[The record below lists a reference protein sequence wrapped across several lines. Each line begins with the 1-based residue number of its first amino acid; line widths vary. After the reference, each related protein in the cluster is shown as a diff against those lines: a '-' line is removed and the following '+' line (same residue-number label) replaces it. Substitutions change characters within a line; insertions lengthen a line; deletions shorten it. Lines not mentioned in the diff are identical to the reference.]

1 MPFSGFEDEPDSTVI
16 DQYRS
21 HLKEVWTNAHR
32 QWEQYDSYYFRNY
45 SVWDSADAHTRPGW
59 LKPARPTATVDH
71 AVDHQLAS
79 DPTPHRHP
87 VRNSEES
94 RSHAD
99 RVEEGL
105 KAILDEASLL
115 EPALTWKQEGKNL
128 IHLGY
133 AIHELGLDSNVL
145 QRRTEEPERGN
156 DTEEDYR
163 ANMRLYEHYRK
174 TAMPFRTRAPHPARI
189 LLDPWEKRPRVAIR
203 HARRFSQDLHELTMA
218 RKRRGR
224 QVDVWEVRNNRPFE
238 LILTDEYWTEC
249 WHAMMVSGYVAGTGR
264 EYGNMKRLLF
274 TEKNTWGFV
283 PYSHAYA
290 GFGQEPTNS
299 DRIDPANL
307 AVGILDSVIA
317 DMRAQAQA
325 VSGRHNALMDA
336 TFNPIGTRM
345 GADELR
351 DQLDQGDIIEMSD
364 RGDVWRMDIPQLPRW
379 MFQTEEWLSRD
390 IEEGTFSRAL
400 AGVREQGVSTVGQQ
414 AILSTAAGRKFI
426 GPARQ
431 LEHLATVASSQIL
444 LLIDILDLD
453 LTIRGKQIRPSFI
466 ESDYSVQVSFDL
478 VDPVLQLQQRQL
490 GLQEVA
496 AGLKSMETY
505 WSADA
510 HLEDATGERK
520 RLLMDW
526 VRKNPMIHQAM
537 AMEVA
542 REEGIEALVERA
554 IATSQGGGG
563 GLGATGMGGMGGMNG
578 GGGGLVGPDGMPL
591 EQSMGQTGGAPAA
604 VDQIRQGL
612 TPNTMPPGRTG
623 ANLAG

>member
-1 MPFSGFEDEPDSTVI
+1 MPFNGFEDEPDANII

-32 QWEQYDSYYFRNY
+32 KWEQYDAYYFRTY
-45 SVWDSADAHTRPGW
+45 SVWEGAEAHSRPGW
-59 LKPARPTATVDH
+59 LKPARPTSLVDN

-79 DPTPHRHP
+79 EPTPHRNP
-87 VRNSEES
+87 ARQSEES
-94 RSHAD
+94 RNNAD

-105 KAILDEASLL
+105 KAILDEAALL
-115 EPALTWKQEGKNL
+115 EPALTWKQQGKNL
-128 IHLGY
+128 VHLGY
-133 AIHELGLDSNVL
+133 SIHELGLDSNVL
-145 QRRTEEPERGN
+145 QRRSEEPPRG
-156 DTEEDYR
+156 DDSEEDYR
-163 ANMRLYEHYRK
+163 ANMRLYEHYRR
-174 TAMPFRTRAPHPARI
+174 TAMPFRTRSPHPARI
-189 LLDPWEKRPRVAIR
+189 LLDPWEKKPRIAIR
-203 HARRFSQDLHELTMA
+203 HARRFSQDLHELTVA
-218 RKRRGR
+218 RKNRGR
-224 QVDVWEVRNNRPFE
+224 QADVWEVRNNRPFE

-264 EYGNMKRLLF
+264 EYHNMKRLLF
-274 TEKNTWGFV
+274 VEKNTWGFV

-307 AVGILDSVIA
+307 AVGILDPVIS
-317 DMRAQAQA
+317 DIRAQAQA

-336 TFNPIGTRM
+336 SFNPIGTRM

-364 RGDVWRMDIPQLPRW
+364 RSDVWRMDIPQLPRW

-414 AILSTAAGRKFI
+414 AILSTAAGRKFV
-426 GPARQ
+426 AVSRQ
-431 LEHLATVASSQIL
+431 LEHLASVASSQIL
-444 LLIDILDLD
+444 QLIDLLDLN
-453 LTIRGKQIRPSFI
+453 LTIKGKIIRPSYI
-466 ESDYSVQVSFDL
+466 ESDYSVNISFDL

-490 GLQEVA
+490 GLQEVQ

-505 WSADA
+505 WSSDA
-510 HLEDATGERK
+510 RLEDASGERK

-526 VRKNPMIHQAM
+526 VRKNPMIHQAL

-542 REEGIEALVERA
+542 KEEGIESLVERA
-554 IATSQGGGG
+554 LSMAQGGDEGG
-563 GLGATGMGGMGGMNG
+563 GAGAAPI
-578 GGGGLVGPDGMPL
+578 LGPDGMPMD
-591 EQSMGQTGGAPAA
+591 QTMGQ
-604 VDQIRQGL
+604 DQLRQGL
-612 TPNTMPPGRTG
+612 TPNTINPSQIG
-623 ANLAG
+623 ANMAG

>member
-1 MPFSGFEDEPDSTVI
+1 MPFSGFEDEPDANII

-32 QWEQYDSYYFRNY
+32 KWEQYDAYYFRTY
-45 SVWDSADAHTRPGW
+45 SVWEGAEAHSRPGW
-59 LKPARPTATVDH
+59 LKPARPTSLVDN

-79 DPTPHRHP
+79 EPTPHRNP
-87 VRNSEES
+87 ARQSEES
-94 RSHAD
+94 RNNAD

-105 KAILDEASLL
+105 KAILDEAALL
-115 EPALTWKQEGKNL
+115 EPALTWKQQGKNL
-128 IHLGY
+128 VHLGY
-133 AIHELGLDSNVL
+133 SIHELGLDSNVL
-145 QRRTEEPERGN
+145 QRRSEEPPRG
-156 DTEEDYR
+156 DDSEEDYR
-163 ANMRLYEHYRK
+163 ANMRLYEHYRR
-174 TAMPFRTRAPHPARI
+174 TAMPFRTRSPHPARI
-189 LLDPWEKRPRVAIR
+189 LLDPWEKKPRIAIR
-203 HARRFSQDLHELTMA
+203 HARRFSQDLHELTVA
-218 RKRRGR
+218 RKNRGR
-224 QVDVWEVRNNRPFE
+224 QADVWEVRNNRPFE

-264 EYGNMKRLLF
+264 EYHNMKRLLF
-274 TEKNTWGFV
+274 VEKNTWGFV

-307 AVGILDSVIA
+307 AVGILDPVIS
-317 DMRAQAQA
+317 DIRAQAQA

-336 TFNPIGTRM
+336 SFNPIGTRM

-364 RGDVWRMDIPQLPRW
+364 RSDVWRMDIPQLPRW

-414 AILSTAAGRKFI
+414 AILSTAAGRKFV
-426 GPARQ
+426 AVSRQ
-431 LEHLATVASSQIL
+431 LEHLASVASSQIL
-444 LLIDILDLD
+444 QLIDLLDLN
-453 LTIRGKQIRPSFI
+453 LTIKGKIIRPSYI
-466 ESDYSVQVSFDL
+466 ESDYSVNISFDL

-490 GLQEVA
+490 GLQEVQ

-505 WSADA
+505 WAADA
-510 HLEDATGERK
+510 RLEDASGERK

-526 VRKNPMIHQAM
+526 VRKNPMIHQAL

-542 REEGIEALVERA
+542 KEEGIESLVERA
-554 IATSQGGGG
+554 LSMAQGGDEGG
-563 GLGATGMGGMGGMNG
+563 GAGAAPI
-578 GGGGLVGPDGMPL
+578 LGPDGMPMD
-591 EQSMGQTGGAPAA
+591 QTMGQ
-604 VDQIRQGL
+604 DQLRQGL
-612 TPNTMPPGRTG
+612 TPNTINPSQIG
-623 ANLAG
+623 ANMAG

>member
-1 MPFSGFEDEPDSTVI
+1 MPFSGFEDEPDANII

-32 QWEQYDSYYFRNY
+32 KWEQYDAYYFRTY
-45 SVWDSADAHTRPGW
+45 SVWEGAEAHSRPGW
-59 LKPARPTATVDH
+59 LKPARPTSLVDN

-79 DPTPHRHP
+79 EPTPHRNP
-87 VRNSEES
+87 ARQSEES
-94 RSHAD
+94 RNNAD

-105 KAILDEASLL
+105 KAILDEAALL
-115 EPALTWKQEGKNL
+115 EPALTWKQQGKNL
-128 IHLGY
+128 VHLGY
-133 AIHELGLDSNVL
+133 SIHELGLDSNVL
-145 QRRTEEPERGN
+145 QRRSEEPPRG
-156 DTEEDYR
+156 DDSEEDYR
-163 ANMRLYEHYRK
+163 ANMRLYEHYRR
-174 TAMPFRTRAPHPARI
+174 TAMPFRTRSPHPARI
-189 LLDPWEKRPRVAIR
+189 LLDPWEKKPRIAIR
-203 HARRFSQDLHELTMA
+203 HARRFSQDLHELTVA
-218 RKRRGR
+218 RKNRGR
-224 QVDVWEVRNNRPFE
+224 QADVWEVRNNRPFE

-264 EYGNMKRLLF
+264 EYHNMKRLLF
-274 TEKNTWGFV
+274 VEKNTWGFV

-307 AVGILDSVIA
+307 AVGILDPVIS
-317 DMRAQAQA
+317 DIRAQAQA

-336 TFNPIGTRM
+336 SFNPIGTRM

-364 RGDVWRMDIPQLPRW
+364 RSDVWRMDIPQLPRW

-414 AILSTAAGRKFI
+414 AILSTAAGRKFV
-426 GPARQ
+426 AVSRQ
-431 LEHLATVASSQIL
+431 LEHLASVASSQIL
-444 LLIDILDLD
+444 QLIDLLDLN
-453 LTIRGKQIRPSFI
+453 LTIKGKIIRPSYI
-466 ESDYSVQVSFDL
+466 ESDYSVNISFDL

-490 GLQEVA
+490 GLQEVQ

-505 WSADA
+505 WAADA
-510 HLEDATGERK
+510 RLEDASGERK

-526 VRKNPMIHQAM
+526 VRKNPMIHQAL

-542 REEGIEALVERA
+542 KEEGIESLVERA
-554 IATSQGGGG
+554 LSMAQGGDEGG
-563 GLGATGMGGMGGMNG
+563 GAGAAPI
-578 GGGGLVGPDGMPL
+578 LGPDGMPMD
-591 EQSMGQTGGAPAA
+591 QTMGQ
-604 VDQIRQGL
+604 DQLRQGL
-612 TPNTMPPGRTG
+612 TPSTINPSQIG
-623 ANLAG
+623 ANMAG

>member
-1 MPFSGFEDEPDSTVI
+1 MPFNGFEDEPDANVI

-32 QWEQYDSYYFRNY
+32 KWEQYDAYYFRTY
-45 SVWDSADAHTRPGW
+45 SVWEESEAHTRPGW
-59 LKPARPTATVDH
+59 LKPARPTSVVDN

-79 DPTPHRHP
+79 EPTPHRNP
-87 VRNSEES
+87 ARQSEES
-94 RSHAD
+94 RNNAD

-115 EPALTWKQEGKNL
+115 EPALTWKQQGKNL
-128 IHLGY
+128 VHLGY
-133 AIHELGLDSNVL
+133 SIHELGLDSNVL
-145 QRRTEEPERGN
+145 QRRSEEPPRG
-156 DTEEDYR
+156 DDSEEDYR
-163 ANMRLYEHYRK
+163 ANMRLYEHYRR
-174 TAMPFRTRAPHPARI
+174 TAMPFRTRSPHPARI
-189 LLDPWEKRPRVAIR
+189 LLDPWEKRPRIAIR
-203 HARRFSQDLHELTMA
+203 HARRFSQDLHELTVA
-218 RKRRGR
+218 RKNRGR
-224 QVDVWEVRNNRPFE
+224 PVDIWEVRNNRPFE

-249 WHAMMVSGYVAGTGR
+249 WHAMMISGYVTGTGR
-264 EYGNMKRLLF
+264 EYSTMKRMLF

-283 PYSHAYA
+283 PYAHAYA

-307 AVGILDSVIA
+307 AVGILDPVLSDI
-317 DMRAQAQA
+317 RAQAQA

-336 TFNPIGTRM
+336 SFNPIGTRM

-364 RGDVWRMDIPQLPRW
+364 RSDVWRMDIPQLPRW

-414 AILSTAAGRKFI
+414 AILSTAAGRKFV
-426 GPARQ
+426 AVSRQ
-431 LEHLATVASSQIL
+431 LEHLASVASSQIL
-444 LLIDILDLD
+444 QLIDLLDLN
-453 LTIRGKQIRPSFI
+453 LTIKGKVIRPSYI
-466 ESDYSVQVSFDL
+466 ESDYSVNISFDL

-490 GLQEVA
+490 GLQEVQ

-505 WSADA
+505 WAADA
-510 HLEDATGERK
+510 RLEDASGERK

-526 VRKNPMIHQAM
+526 VRKNPMIHQAL

-542 REEGIEALVERA
+542 KEEGIESLVERA
-554 IATSQGGGG
+554 LSMAQGGEEGG
-563 GLGATGMGGMGGMNG
+563 GAGAAPI
-578 GGGGLVGPDGMPL
+578 LGPDGMPMD
-591 EQSMGQTGGAPAA
+591 QTMGQ
-604 VDQIRQGL
+604 DQTRQGL
-612 TPNTMPPGRTG
+612 TPNTINPSQIG
-623 ANLAG
+623 ANMAG

>member
-1 MPFSGFEDEPDSTVI
+1 MPFNGFEDEPDANII

-32 QWEQYDSYYFRNY
+32 KWEQYDAYYFRTY
-45 SVWDSADAHTRPGW
+45 SVWEGAEAHSRPGW
-59 LKPARPTATVDH
+59 LKPARPTSLVDN

-79 DPTPHRHP
+79 EPTPHRNP
-87 VRNSEES
+87 ARQSEES
-94 RSHAD
+94 RNNAD

-105 KAILDEASLL
+105 KAILDEAALL
-115 EPALTWKQEGKNL
+115 EPALTWKQQGKNL
-128 IHLGY
+128 VHLGY
-133 AIHELGLDSNVL
+133 SIHELGLDSNVL
-145 QRRTEEPERGN
+145 QRRSEEPPRG
-156 DTEEDYR
+156 DDSEEDYR
-163 ANMRLYEHYRK
+163 ANMRLYEHYRR
-174 TAMPFRTRAPHPARI
+174 TAMPFRTRSPHPARI
-189 LLDPWEKRPRVAIR
+189 LLDPWEKKPRIAIR
-203 HARRFSQDLHELTMA
+203 HARRFSQDLHELTVA
-218 RKRRGR
+218 RKNRGR
-224 QVDVWEVRNNRPFE
+224 QADVWEVRNNRPFE

-264 EYGNMKRLLF
+264 EYNNMKRLLF
-274 TEKNTWGFV
+274 VEKNTWGFV

-307 AVGILDSVIA
+307 AVGILDPVIS
-317 DMRAQAQA
+317 DIRAQAQA

-336 TFNPIGTRM
+336 SFNPIGTRM

-364 RGDVWRMDIPQLPRW
+364 RSDVWRMDIPQLPRW

-414 AILSTAAGRKFI
+414 AILSTAAGRKFV
-426 GPARQ
+426 AVSRQ
-431 LEHLATVASSQIL
+431 LEHLASVASSQIL
-444 LLIDILDLD
+444 QLIDLLDLN
-453 LTIRGKQIRPSFI
+453 LTIKGKIIRPSYI
-466 ESDYSVQVSFDL
+466 ESDYSVNISFDL

-490 GLQEVA
+490 GLQEVQ

-505 WSADA
+505 WSSDA
-510 HLEDATGERK
+510 RLEDASGERK

-526 VRKNPMIHQAM
+526 VRKNPMIHQAL

-542 REEGIEALVERA
+542 KEEGIESLVERA
-554 IATSQGGGG
+554 LSMAQGGDEGG
-563 GLGATGMGGMGGMNG
+563 GAGAAPI
-578 GGGGLVGPDGMPL
+578 LGPDGMPMD
-591 EQSMGQTGGAPAA
+591 QTMGQ
-604 VDQIRQGL
+604 DQLRQGL
-612 TPNTMPPGRTG
+612 TPNTINPSQIG
-623 ANLAG
+623 ANMAG

>member
-1 MPFSGFEDEPDSTVI
+1 MPFNGFEDEPDANVI

-32 QWEQYDSYYFRNY
+32 KWEQYDAYYFRTY
-45 SVWDSADAHTRPGW
+45 SVWEESEAHTRPGW
-59 LKPARPTATVDH
+59 LKPARPTSVVDN

-79 DPTPHRHP
+79 EPTPHRNP
-87 VRNSEES
+87 ARQSEES
-94 RSHAD
+94 RNNAD

-115 EPALTWKQEGKNL
+115 EPALTWKQQGKNL
-128 IHLGY
+128 VHLGY
-133 AIHELGLDSNVL
+133 SIHELGLDSNVL
-145 QRRTEEPERGN
+145 QRRSEEPPRG
-156 DTEEDYR
+156 DDSEEDYR
-163 ANMRLYEHYRK
+163 ANMRLYEHYRR
-174 TAMPFRTRAPHPARI
+174 TAMPFRTRSPHPARI
-189 LLDPWEKRPRVAIR
+189 LLDPWEKRPRIAIR
-203 HARRFSQDLHELTMA
+203 HARRFSQDLHELTVA
-218 RKRRGR
+218 RKNRGR
-224 QVDVWEVRNNRPFE
+224 PVDIWEVRNNRPFE

-249 WHAMMVSGYVAGTGR
+249 WHAMMISGYVTGTGR
-264 EYGNMKRLLF
+264 EYSTMKRMLF

-283 PYSHAYA
+283 PYAHAYA

-307 AVGILDSVIA
+307 AVGILDPVLSDI
-317 DMRAQAQA
+317 RAQAQA

-336 TFNPIGTRM
+336 SFNPIGTRM

-364 RGDVWRMDIPQLPRW
+364 RSDVWRMDIPQLPRW

-414 AILSTAAGRKFI
+414 AILSTAAGRKFV
-426 GPARQ
+426 AVSRQ
-431 LEHLATVASSQIL
+431 LEHLASVASSQIL
-444 LLIDILDLD
+444 QLIDLLDLN
-453 LTIRGKQIRPSFI
+453 LTIKGKVIRPSYI
-466 ESDYSVQVSFDL
+466 ESDYSVNISFDL

-490 GLQEVA
+490 GLQEVQ

-505 WSADA
+505 WSSDA
-510 HLEDATGERK
+510 RLEDASGERK

-526 VRKNPMIHQAM
+526 VRKNPMIHQAL

-542 REEGIEALVERA
+542 KEEGIESLVERA
-554 IATSQGGGG
+554 LSMAQGGDEGG
-563 GLGATGMGGMGGMNG
+563 GAGAAPI
-578 GGGGLVGPDGMPL
+578 LGPDGMPMD
-591 EQSMGQTGGAPAA
+591 QTMGQ
-604 VDQIRQGL
+604 DQLRQGL
-612 TPNTMPPGRTG
+612 TPNTINPSQIG
-623 ANLAG
+623 ANMAG

>member
-1 MPFSGFEDEPDSTVI
+1 MPFSGFEDEPDANII

-32 QWEQYDSYYFRNY
+32 KWEQYDAYYFRTY
-45 SVWDSADAHTRPGW
+45 SVWEGAEAHSRPGW
-59 LKPARPTATVDH
+59 LKPARPTSVVDN

-79 DPTPHRHP
+79 EPTPHRNP
-87 VRNSEES
+87 ARQSEES
-94 RSHAD
+94 RNNAD

-105 KAILDEASLL
+105 KAILDEAALL
-115 EPALTWKQEGKNL
+115 EPALTWKQQGKNL
-128 IHLGY
+128 VHLGY
-133 AIHELGLDSNVL
+133 SIHELGLDSNVL
-145 QRRTEEPERGN
+145 QRRSEEPPRG
-156 DTEEDYR
+156 DDSEEDYR
-163 ANMRLYEHYRK
+163 ANMRLFEHYRR
-174 TAMPFRTRAPHPARI
+174 TAMPFRTRSPHPARI
-189 LLDPWEKRPRVAIR
+189 LLDPWEKKPRIAIR
-203 HARRFSQDLHELTMA
+203 HARRFSQDLHELTVA
-218 RKRRGR
+218 RKNRGR
-224 QVDVWEVRNNRPFE
+224 QADVWEVRNNRPFE

-264 EYGNMKRLLF
+264 EYHNMKRLLF
-274 TEKNTWGFV
+274 VEKNTWGFV

-307 AVGILDSVIA
+307 AVGILDPVIS
-317 DMRAQAQA
+317 DIRPQAQA

-336 TFNPIGTRM
+336 SFNPIGTRM

-364 RGDVWRMDIPQLPRW
+364 RSDVWRMDIPQLPRW

-414 AILSTAAGRKFI
+414 AILSTAAGRKFV
-426 GPARQ
+426 AVSRQ
-431 LEHLATVASSQIL
+431 LEHLASVASSQIL
-444 LLIDILDLD
+444 QLIDLLDLN
-453 LTIRGKQIRPSFI
+453 LTIKGKIIRPSYI
-466 ESDYSVQVSFDL
+466 ESDYSVNISFDL

-490 GLQEVA
+490 GLQEVQ

-505 WSADA
+505 WAADA
-510 HLEDATGERK
+510 RLEDASGERK

-526 VRKNPMIHQAM
+526 VRKNPMIHQAL

-542 REEGIEALVERA
+542 KEEGIESLVERA
-554 IATSQGGGG
+554 LAMAQGGDEGG
-563 GLGATGMGGMGGMNG
+563 GAGAAPI
-578 GGGGLVGPDGMPL
+578 LGPDGMPMD
-591 EQSMGQTGGAPAA
+591 QTMGQ
-604 VDQIRQGL
+604 DQLRQGL
-612 TPNTMPPGRTG
+612 TPNTINPSQIG
-623 ANLAG
+623 ANMAG

>member
-1 MPFSGFEDEPDSTVI
+1 MPFKGFEDEPDANTI

-21 HLKEVWTNAHR
+21 HLKEVWTAAHR
-32 QWEQYDSYYFRNY
+32 NWEKYDSYYFRTY
-45 SVWDSADAHTRPGW
+45 SVWDDAEAHTRPGW
-59 LKPARPTATVDH
+59 LKPARPTSLVDH

-79 DPTPHRHP
+79 EPTPHRHP
-87 VRNSEES
+87 VRPNEES
-94 RSHAD
+94 RSNAD

-105 KAILDEASLL
+105 KAILDESALL
-115 EPALTWKQEGKNL
+115 EPTLTWKQEGKNL
-128 IHLGY
+128 VHLGY
-133 AIHELGLDSNVL
+133 AIHELGLDSSVL
-145 QRRTEEPERGN
+145 QRRADEPSRNGES
-156 DTEEDYR
+156 EEDYR
-163 ANMRLYEHYRK
+163 TNLRLHEHYRR

-189 LLDPWEKRPRVAIR
+189 LLDPWEKRPRIAIR
-203 HARRFSQDLHELTMA
+203 HARRFSQDLHELTVS
-218 RKRRGR
+218 RKGRGR
-224 QVDVWEVRNNRPFE
+224 PVDVWEVRNNRPFE

-249 WHAMMVSGYVAGTGR
+249 WHAMMISGYVTGTGR
-264 EYGNMKRLLF
+264 EYHTMKRLLF

-299 DRIDPANL
+299 DKIDPANL
-307 AVGILDSVIA
+307 AVGILDSVIS
-317 DMRAQAQA
+317 DIRAQAQA

-379 MFQTEEWLSRD
+379 MFATEEWLSRD

-400 AGVREQGVSTVGQQ
+400 SGIREQGVSTVGQQ
-414 AILSTAAGRKFI
+414 AILSTAAGRKFVSV
-426 GPARQ
+426 ARQ

-444 LLIDILDLD
+444 QLIDLLDMD
-453 LTIRGKQIRPSFI
+453 LTVRGKRIRPSYI
-466 ESDYSVQVSFDL
+466 ESDYSVNISFDL

-510 HLEDATGERK
+510 HLEDASGERK

-526 VRKNPMIHQAM
+526 VRKNPMVHQAM
-537 AMEVA
+537 ALEVA

-554 IATSQGGGG
+554 IAMSQGGGQDG
-563 GLGATGMGGMGGMNG
+563 GATGGAT
-578 GGGGLVGPDGMPL
+578 GLLGPDGMPM

-604 VDQIRQGL
+604 ASQLRQGL
-612 TPNTMPPGRTG
+612 TPNTMAPGRTG
-623 ANLAG
+623 ANRAG

>member
-1 MPFSGFEDEPDSTVI
+1 MPFSGFEDEPDANVI

-32 QWEQYDSYYFRNY
+32 KWEQYDSYYFRTY
-45 SVWDSADAHTRPGW
+45 SVWEEAEAHTRPGW
-59 LKPARPTATVDH
+59 LKPARPTSVVDN

-79 DPTPHRHP
+79 EPTPHRNP
-87 VRNSEES
+87 ARQSEES
-94 RSHAD
+94 RNNAD

-115 EPALTWKQEGKNL
+115 EPALTWKQQGKNL
-128 IHLGY
+128 VHLGY
-133 AIHELGLDSNVL
+133 SIHELGLDSNVL
-145 QRRTEEPERGN
+145 QRRTEEPPRG
-156 DTEEDYR
+156 DDSEEDYR
-163 ANMRLYEHYRK
+163 ANMRLFEHYRR
-174 TAMPFRTRAPHPARI
+174 TAMPFRTRSPHPARI
-189 LLDPWEKRPRVAIR
+189 LLDPWEKRPRIAIR
-203 HARRFSQDLHELTMA
+203 HARRFSQDLHELTVA
-218 RKRRGR
+218 RKSRGR
-224 QVDVWEVRNNRPFE
+224 PVDIWEVRNNRPFE

-249 WHAMMVSGYVAGTGR
+249 WHAMMISGYVTGTGR
-264 EYGNMKRLLF
+264 EYSTMKRMLF

-283 PYSHAYA
+283 PYAHAYA

-307 AVGILDSVIA
+307 AVGILDPVLSDI
-317 DMRAQAQA
+317 RAQAQA

-336 TFNPIGTRM
+336 SFNPIGTRM

-364 RGDVWRMDIPQLPRW
+364 RSDVWRMDIPQLPRW

-414 AILSTAAGRKFI
+414 AILSTAAGRKFV
-426 GPARQ
+426 AVSRQ
-431 LEHLATVASSQIL
+431 LEHLASVASSQIL
-444 LLIDILDLD
+444 QLIDLLDLN
-453 LTIRGKQIRPSFI
+453 LTIRGKIIRPSYI
-466 ESDYSVQVSFDL
+466 ESDYSVNISFDL

-490 GLQEVA
+490 GLQEVQ

-505 WSADA
+505 WAADA
-510 HLEDATGERK
+510 RLEDASGERK

-526 VRKNPMIHQAM
+526 VRKNPMIHQAL

-542 REEGIEALVERA
+542 KEEGIESLVERA
-554 IATSQGGGG
+554 LSMAQGGEEGG
-563 GLGATGMGGMGGMNG
+563 GAGAAPI
-578 GGGGLVGPDGMPL
+578 LGPDGMPMD
-591 EQSMGQTGGAPAA
+591 QTMGQ
-604 VDQIRQGL
+604 DQLRQGL
-612 TPNTMPPGRTG
+612 TPNTINPSQIG

>member
-1 MPFSGFEDEPDSTVI
+1 MPFSGFEDEPDANII

-32 QWEQYDSYYFRNY
+32 KWEQYDAYYFRTY
-45 SVWDSADAHTRPGW
+45 SVWEGAEAHSRPGW
-59 LKPARPTATVDH
+59 LKPARPTSLVDN

-79 DPTPHRHP
+79 EPTPHRNP
-87 VRNSEES
+87 ARQSEES
-94 RSHAD
+94 RNNAD

-105 KAILDEASLL
+105 KAILDEAALL
-115 EPALTWKQEGKNL
+115 EPALTWKQQGKNL
-128 IHLGY
+128 VHLGY
-133 AIHELGLDSNVL
+133 SIHELGLDSNVL
-145 QRRTEEPERGN
+145 QRRSEEPPRG
-156 DTEEDYR
+156 DDSEEDYR
-163 ANMRLYEHYRK
+163 ANMRLYEHYRR
-174 TAMPFRTRAPHPARI
+174 TAMPFRTRSPHPARI
-189 LLDPWEKRPRVAIR
+189 LLDPWEKKPRIAIR
-203 HARRFSQDLHELTMA
+203 HARRFSQDLHELTVA
-218 RKRRGR
+218 RKNRGR
-224 QVDVWEVRNNRPFE
+224 QADVWEVRNNRPFE

-264 EYGNMKRLLF
+264 EYNNMKRLLF
-274 TEKNTWGFV
+274 VEKNTWGFV

-307 AVGILDSVIA
+307 AVGILDPVIS
-317 DMRAQAQA
+317 DIRAQAQA

-336 TFNPIGTRM
+336 SFNPIGTRM

-364 RGDVWRMDIPQLPRW
+364 RSDVWRMDIPQLPRW

-414 AILSTAAGRKFI
+414 AILSTAAGRKFV
-426 GPARQ
+426 AVSRQ
-431 LEHLATVASSQIL
+431 LEHLASVASSQIL
-444 LLIDILDLD
+444 QLIDLLDLN
-453 LTIRGKQIRPSFI
+453 LTIKGKIIRPSYI
-466 ESDYSVQVSFDL
+466 ESDYSVNISFDL

-490 GLQEVA
+490 GLQEVQ

-505 WSADA
+505 WSSDA
-510 HLEDATGERK
+510 RLEDASGERK

-526 VRKNPMIHQAM
+526 VRKNPMIHQAL

-542 REEGIEALVERA
+542 KEEGIESLVERA
-554 IATSQGGGG
+554 LSMAQGGDEGG
-563 GLGATGMGGMGGMNG
+563 GAGAAPI
-578 GGGGLVGPDGMPL
+578 LGPDGMPMD
-591 EQSMGQTGGAPAA
+591 QTMGQ
-604 VDQIRQGL
+604 DQLRQGL
-612 TPNTMPPGRTG
+612 TPSTINPSQIG
-623 ANLAG
+623 ANMAG

>member
-1 MPFSGFEDEPDSTVI
+1 MPFSGFEDEPDANVI

-32 QWEQYDSYYFRNY
+32 KWEQYDSYYFRTY
-45 SVWDSADAHTRPGW
+45 SVWEEAEAHTRPGW
-59 LKPARPTATVDH
+59 LKPARPTSVVDN

-79 DPTPHRHP
+79 EPTPHRNP
-87 VRNSEES
+87 ARQSEES
-94 RSHAD
+94 RNNAD

-115 EPALTWKQEGKNL
+115 EPALTWKQQGKNL
-128 IHLGY
+128 VHLGY
-133 AIHELGLDSNVL
+133 SIHELGLDSNVL
-145 QRRTEEPERGN
+145 QRRTEEPPRG
-156 DTEEDYR
+156 DDSEEDYR
-163 ANMRLYEHYRK
+163 ANMRLFEHYRR
-174 TAMPFRTRAPHPARI
+174 TAMPFRTRSPHPARI
-189 LLDPWEKRPRVAIR
+189 LLDPWEKRPRIAIR
-203 HARRFSQDLHELTMA
+203 HARRFSQDLHELTVA
-218 RKRRGR
+218 RKSRGR
-224 QVDVWEVRNNRPFE
+224 PVDIWEVRNNRPFE
-238 LILTDEYWTEC
+238 LILTDEYWTDC
-249 WHAMMVSGYVAGTGR
+249 WHAMMISGYVTGTGR
-264 EYGNMKRLLF
+264 EYSTMKRMLF

-283 PYSHAYA
+283 PYAHAYA

-307 AVGILDSVIA
+307 AVGILDPVLSDI
-317 DMRAQAQA
+317 RAQAQA

-336 TFNPIGTRM
+336 SFNPIGTRM

-364 RGDVWRMDIPQLPRW
+364 RSDVWRMDIPQLPRW

-414 AILSTAAGRKFI
+414 AILSTAAGRKFV
-426 GPARQ
+426 AVSRQ
-431 LEHLATVASSQIL
+431 LEHLASVASSQIL
-444 LLIDILDLD
+444 QLIDLLDLN
-453 LTIRGKQIRPSFI
+453 LTIRGKIIRPSYI
-466 ESDYSVQVSFDL
+466 ESDYSVNISFDL

-490 GLQEVA
+490 GLQEVQ

-505 WSADA
+505 WAADA
-510 HLEDATGERK
+510 RLEDASGERK

-526 VRKNPMIHQAM
+526 VRKNPMIHQAL

-542 REEGIEALVERA
+542 KEEGIESLVERA
-554 IATSQGGGG
+554 LSMAQGGEEGG
-563 GLGATGMGGMGGMNG
+563 GAGAAPI
-578 GGGGLVGPDGMPL
+578 LGPDGMPMD
-591 EQSMGQTGGAPAA
+591 QTMGQ
-604 VDQIRQGL
+604 DQLRQGL
-612 TPNTMPPGRTG
+612 TPNTINPSQIG

>member
-1 MPFSGFEDEPDSTVI
+1 MPFNGFEDEPDANII

-32 QWEQYDSYYFRNY
+32 KWEQYDSYYFRTY
-45 SVWDSADAHTRPGW
+45 SVWEESEAHTRPGW
-59 LKPARPTATVDH
+59 LKPARPTSLVDN

-79 DPTPHRHP
+79 EPTPHRNP
-87 VRNSEES
+87 ARQSEES
-94 RSHAD
+94 RSNAD

-115 EPALTWKQEGKNL
+115 EPALTWKQQGKNL
-128 IHLGY
+128 VHLGY
-133 AIHELGLDSNVL
+133 SIHELGLDSNVL
-145 QRRTEEPERGN
+145 QRRSEEPPRG
-156 DTEEDYR
+156 DDSEEDYK
-163 ANMRLYEHYRK
+163 ANMRLFEHYRR
-174 TAMPFRTRAPHPARI
+174 TAMPFRTRSPHPARI

-203 HARRFSQDLHELTMA
+203 HARRFSQDLHELTVA
-218 RKRRGR
+218 RKNRGR
-224 QVDVWEVRNNRPFE
+224 QADVWEVRNNRPFE

-264 EYGNMKRLLF
+264 EYSNMKRLLF
-274 TEKNTWGFV
+274 VEKNTWGFV
-283 PYSHAYA
+283 PYAHAYA

-307 AVGILDSVIA
+307 AVGILDPVIS
-317 DMRAQAQA
+317 DIRAQAQA

-336 TFNPIGTRM
+336 SFNPIGTRM

-364 RGDVWRMDIPQLPRW
+364 RSDVWRMDIPQLPRW
-379 MFQTEEWLSRD
+379 MFQTEEWLARD

-414 AILSTAAGRKFI
+414 AILSTAAGRKFV
-426 GPARQ
+426 AVSRQ
-431 LEHLATVASSQIL
+431 LEHLASVASSQIL
-444 LLIDILDLD
+444 QLIDLLDLN
-453 LTIRGKQIRPSFI
+453 LTIKGKIIRPSYI
-466 ESDYSVQVSFDL
+466 ESDYSVNISFDL

-490 GLQEVA
+490 GLQEVQ

-505 WSADA
+505 WAADA
-510 HLEDATGERK
+510 RLEDASGERK

-526 VRKNPMIHQAM
+526 VRKNPMIHQAL

-542 REEGIEALVERA
+542 KEEGIESLVERA
-554 IATSQGGGG
+554 LAMAQGGDEGG
-563 GLGATGMGGMGGMNG
+563 GAGAAPI
-578 GGGGLVGPDGMPL
+578 LGPDGMPMD
-591 EQSMGQTGGAPAA
+591 QTMGQ
-604 VDQIRQGL
+604 DQLRQGL
-612 TPNTMPPGRTG
+612 TPNTINPSQIG
-623 ANLAG
+623 ANMAG

>member
-1 MPFSGFEDEPDSTVI
+1 MPFSGFEDEPDANII

-32 QWEQYDSYYFRNY
+32 KWEQYDAYYFRTY
-45 SVWDSADAHTRPGW
+45 SVWEGAEAHSRPGW
-59 LKPARPTATVDH
+59 LKPARPTSLVDN

-79 DPTPHRHP
+79 EPTPHRNP
-87 VRNSEES
+87 ARQSEES
-94 RSHAD
+94 RNNAD

-105 KAILDEASLL
+105 KAILDEAALL
-115 EPALTWKQEGKNL
+115 EPALTWKQQGKNL
-128 IHLGY
+128 VHLGY
-133 AIHELGLDSNVL
+133 SIHELGLDSNVL
-145 QRRTEEPERGN
+145 QRRSEEPPRG
-156 DTEEDYR
+156 DDSEEDYR
-163 ANMRLYEHYRK
+163 ANMRLFEHYRR
-174 TAMPFRTRAPHPARI
+174 TAMPFRTRSPHPARI
-189 LLDPWEKRPRVAIR
+189 LLDPWEKKPRIAIR
-203 HARRFSQDLHELTMA
+203 HARRFSQDLHELTVA
-218 RKRRGR
+218 RKNRGR
-224 QVDVWEVRNNRPFE
+224 QADVWEVRNNRPFE

-264 EYGNMKRLLF
+264 EYHNMKRLLF
-274 TEKNTWGFV
+274 VEKNTWGFV

-307 AVGILDSVIA
+307 AVGILDPVIS
-317 DMRAQAQA
+317 DIRAQAQA

-336 TFNPIGTRM
+336 SFNPIGTRM

-364 RGDVWRMDIPQLPRW
+364 RSDVWRMDIPQLPRW

-414 AILSTAAGRKFI
+414 AILSTAAGRKFV
-426 GPARQ
+426 AVSRQ
-431 LEHLATVASSQIL
+431 LEHLASVASSQIL
-444 LLIDILDLD
+444 QLIDLLDLN
-453 LTIRGKQIRPSFI
+453 LTIKGKIIRPSYI
-466 ESDYSVQVSFDL
+466 ESDYSVNISFDL

-490 GLQEVA
+490 GLQEVQ

-505 WSADA
+505 WAADA
-510 HLEDATGERK
+510 RLEDASGERK

-526 VRKNPMIHQAM
+526 VRKNPMIHQAL

-542 REEGIEALVERA
+542 KEEGIESLVERA
-554 IATSQGGGG
+554 LSMAQGGDEGG
-563 GLGATGMGGMGGMNG
+563 GAGAAPI
-578 GGGGLVGPDGMPL
+578 LGPDGMPMD
-591 EQSMGQTGGAPAA
+591 QTMGQ
-604 VDQIRQGL
+604 DQLRQGL
-612 TPNTMPPGRTG
+612 TPSTINPSQIG
-623 ANLAG
+623 ANMAG